1 MNRIDKMEE
10 LLIQCEDDFKQ
21 LKKIYKKIKMIE
33 KNRKKLN
40 AYYRNE
46 YIKDYEAFANAKSN
60 YKVLNQDSI
69 WNVLSDQ
76 YNEKIKILKTVINS
90 I

>member
-1 MNRIDKMEE
+1 MNRINKMEE

-21 LKKIYKKIKMIE
+21 LKKIHKKIKKIE
-33 KNRKKLN
+33 KNRKELN

-46 YIKDYEAFANAKSN
+46 YIKDYEEFANAKSN
-60 YKVLNQDSI
+60 YKVLNQDSV

-76 YNEKIKILKTVINS
+76 YNEKIKILKTIINS